1 MKKYKVIENNATDV
15 IEAFSAKKIKVTPR
29 DFDNLENTVIPIQEF
44 EAPVFDEEPIVEE
57 NNYFNDE
64 YHVDAEEIPAI
75 DAFEEPIVVD
85 QSNDFEE
92 PENNDLSFA
101 EETAENDNDYY
112 EENPI
117 EAEYMK
123 EAPTEEEP
131 KSQISEW
138 RDHVDRPS
146 ISSIS
151 DTLAGSGLT
160 YVSSTSSFT
169 EEQLEEKINSLS
181 GRAKDLAMERLEKIK
196 SLNDEINASS
206 AELNKS
212 GDTINGLKTLE
223 GYNNN
228 FADKLDEFYSK
239 TEEINLDEIMKAATE
254 AGIPIDKEVEN
265 YVNSIK
271 ALAGKKDNAI
281 KNNEKISENL
291 VKEEEIRNELT
302 KVTEEKKEEKNG
314 ILSKLPEEITTA
326 QKADSIAQKVAEL
339 EEEKR
344 KLLEQIGLDKEDPKK
359 VVDITNKFNSL
370 RETEE
375 DKGYAKA
382 A

>member
-1 MKKYKVIENNATDV
+1 MEKYKVIENNATDV

-44 EAPVFDEEPIVEE
+44 EAPVFDEKPIVEE

-64 YHVDAEEIPAI
+64 YHDEVVETPAI

-85 QSNDFEE
+85 QSSDFEE

-123 EAPTEEEP
+123 ETPAEEEP

-181 GRAKDLAMERLEKIK
+181 GSAKDLAMERLEKIK
-196 SLNDEINASS
+196 LLNDEINASS

>member
-1 MKKYKVIENNATDV
+1 MEKYKVIENNPTDV
-15 IEAFSAKKIKVTPR
+15 IEAFSAKRIKVTPG
-29 DFDNLENTVIPIQEF
+29 DFDNLKSTVIPMQEF
-44 EAPVFDEEPIVEE
+44 EAPVFDEEPMVEE

-64 YHVDAEEIPAI
+64 YHVAAEENPAI

-123 EAPTEEEP
+123 EDPAEEEP

-281 KNNEKISENL
+281 KNNEKISQNL

-344 KLLEQIGLDKEDPKK
+344 KLLEQIGLDKEEPKK

>member
-1 MKKYKVIENNATDV
+1 MENYKVIESNATDV
-15 IEAFSAKKIKVTPR
+15 IEAFSAKRIKVTPG
-29 DFDNLENTVIPIQEF
+29 DFDNLKSTVIPMQEF
-44 EAPVFDEEPIVEE
+44 ETPVFDEKPMVEE

-64 YHVDAEEIPAI
+64 YHVDAEETPAI

-101 EETAENDNDYY
+101 EEAAENDNDYY

-123 EAPTEEEP
+123 EDPAEEEP

-271 ALAGKKDNAI
+271 ALTGKKDNAI
-281 KNNEKISENL
+281 KNNEKINQNL

-344 KLLEQIGLDKEDPKK
+344 KLLEQIGLDKEEPKK